1 MGTFKLTIPGFSYN
15 LLAVS
20 CGDIGFIG
28 LESRPQSAFVVF
40 SKSNER
46 GKSKYLLYLQIASPS
61 AQMLGGVRLF
71 DVRLT
76 YLNDQLLLCHGKQP
90 LPYVVG
96 ITASLKC

>member
-1 MGTFKLTIPGFSYN
+1 
-15 LLAVS
+15 
-20 CGDIGFIG
+20 
-28 LESRPQSAFVVF
+28 
-40 SKSNER
+40 
-46 GKSKYLLYLQIASPS
+46 LLYLQIASPS

-96 ITASLKC
+96 ITV